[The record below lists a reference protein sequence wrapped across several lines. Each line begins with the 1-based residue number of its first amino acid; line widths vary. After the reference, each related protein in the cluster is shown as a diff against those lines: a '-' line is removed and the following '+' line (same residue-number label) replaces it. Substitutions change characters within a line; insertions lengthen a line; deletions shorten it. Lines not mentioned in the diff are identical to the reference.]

1 MMRLAGFQRLLTQIS
16 IEEPLVDQIYL
27 LKRAEQDVHVIT
39 RHMSP
44 GQFRS
49 EKESLWRQI
58 EAIWSSV
65 NTRLTPAFL
74 DLWRYVLERNAPDSI
89 QSALESIGRESR
101 NNRLKRLILR
111 DIRIPGKHK
120 GIAKQILH
128 IGEGVLESL
137 FDEVDLD
144 AAQRTIQTERLRAEG
159 GFRSGLDALL
169 TGQHFES
176 DKVLGTFW
184 DALKGLSDP
193 LERNL
198 YLNRILGLLVEV
210 LKEESSKRLVTLFLQ
225 LYGRLV
231 EGELV
236 TTVEPA
242 VQAYA
247 DIIDIRK
254 HSLLHMGA
262 VLAPHDP
269 FQRTGWVLDP
279 SQRRVL
285 QVIRA
290 RQANVFLAV
299 PPGWGKTMLSTE
311 AIQGATN
318 VWFLVPTPET
328 AKQLTGILVSSVY
341 EMEKRGVAPRNIRLA
356 LDGETVPSYVR
367 FPSKPDN
374 LIVATPHQLWLH
386 LHQTKLPMPERI
398 ILDEIHCIGSGDVKT
413 RSAYEYFLKFAAFHK
428 CLIIALS
435 ATVGRNFEPFCAWLR
450 TLLSQPLFA
459 LQEERRFFEPERL
472 TFRVD
477 PVTQEVRVI
486 PIQVLNH
493 LRLETVQS
501 STFRPPGLPPADVER
516 LLEAVP
522 SFPKPV
528 FKAPPSQ
535 DDVAELE
542 AALFQHVG
550 SASAAATTSLKGGD
564 IDSESLTPY
573 QLYRVLCAMDDTEKP
588 LLVFVMDRKRHLEF
602 SLLLSNLVVRYNE
615 LVYADFKDDQPLV
628 KAYCIAAE
636 EFEPDDGT
644 EEKERLLLSLKRD
657 ALFYKDYYPRLK
669 AFYAAYESAPIDLA
683 ILKAF
688 CKDYGASLT
697 EAEIRRLRADHA
709 REQLAMLKPDTLRLR
724 TTEYV
729 FHPKSRISHSL
740 SADLLRDV
748 RQQLGEELV
757 HQRFDWV
764 DLAKEFGPAFDVFN
778 HLYETRKWSRLG
790 LNETRRMNQ
799 TWASDIPDGLPGMEY
814 SYEIPWDNWFLR
826 GLEIGLLFYSDAFPP
841 AFQHVCMM
849 LMNQYPLTVVSNY
862 RMATGINCP
871 FKATMLHGSFKGSPV
886 EEIDPTLGTQ
896 GLYRAGR
903 RGFDKKARHFFSGVK
918 IEPLLVPTYHPMGR
932 NDPELLRPLVA
943 TDSAAFQ
950 AFVLTERVPAVTATT
965 EKKVTA
971 ETTETTETTVTTVT
985 VTTVDEAP
993 LPDGWDDPSYW
1004 S

>member
-1 MMRLAGFQRLLTQIS
+1 MMRLAGFQRLLAQIS
-16 IEEPLVDQIYL
+16 IEEPLINQIYL
-27 LKRAEQDVHVIT
+27 LKKAEQDVHAIT
-39 RHMSP
+39 RSLSP

-49 EKESLWRQI
+49 EKNALWRQI
-58 EAIWSSV
+58 ETLWSAV

-74 DLWRYVLERNAPDSI
+74 DLWRCVLELDEAPESI
-89 QSALESIGRESR
+89 QGALEAIGRESR

-111 DIRIPGKHK
+111 DIRTPGKHR

-128 IGEGVLESL
+128 IGEDALESV

-144 AAQRTIQTERLRAEG
+144 AAQRTIQTERLKAEA
-159 GFRSGLDALL
+159 GFRSALETL
-169 TGQHFES
+169 LADPHFET

-193 LERNL
+193 LERNR
-198 YLNRILGLLVEV
+198 YLNRILGLLVPV
-210 LKEESSKRLVTLFLQ
+210 LQRSPSSRLITLFLQ
-225 LYGRLV
+225 LFGRLI

-236 TTVEPA
+236 ATVDPV

-247 DIIDIRK
+247 DTIDVRK

-285 QVIRA
+285 QVIRG
-290 RQANVFLAV
+290 RSANVFLAV

-311 AIQGATN
+311 AIQEAMN
-318 VWFLVPTPET
+318 VWFIVPTPET
-328 AKQLTGILVSSVY
+328 AKQLTGILVSSAY
-341 EMEKRGVAPRNIRLA
+341 EMEKKKGVVPRNIRLA
-356 LDGETVPSYVR
+356 LDGETVASYVR

-386 LHQTKLPMPERI
+386 LHEAKLPVPDRI
-398 ILDEIHCIGSGDVKT
+398 VLDEIHCIGSGDVRT
-413 RSAYEYFLKFAAFHK
+413 RSAYEYFLKFAAFHR

-450 TLLSQPLFA
+450 TLLPQPLFA

-477 PVTQEVRVI
+477 PVTQEVRVV

-501 STFRPPGLPPADVER
+501 ATFRPPGLPPADVER

-535 DDVAELE
+535 DDVACLE
-542 AALFQHVG
+542 AEIFQHVG
-550 SASAAATTSLKGGD
+550 STADAITSLKGSH
-564 IDSESLTPY
+564 INSESLTPY

-602 SLLLSNLVVRYNE
+602 SLLLSDLVVRYNAI
-615 LVYADFKDDQPLV
+615 VYADFKEDQPLV
-628 KAYCIAAE
+628 KAYRIAAE
-636 EFEPDDGT
+636 EFAVDDGT
-644 EEKERLLLSLKRD
+644 VEKERDLLELKRD

-683 ILKAF
+683 VLATF

-697 EAEIRRLRADHA
+697 VAEIRRLRADHV
-709 REQLAMLKPDTLRLR
+709 REQLMMLKPDTLRER

-729 FHPKSRISHSL
+729 FHPKSRISNSL
-740 SADLLRDV
+740 TATLLRDV
-748 RQQLGEELV
+748 RQQLGDELE

-764 DLAKEFGPAFDVFN
+764 DLAQEFGAAFDVFN
-778 HLYETRKWSRLG
+778 HVYETRKWSRLG

-799 TWASDIPDGLPGMEY
+799 KWPSDIPDGLPGMEY

-871 FKATMLHGSFKGSPV
+871 FKATMLHGAFKGDPV

-943 TDSAAFQ
+943 EDSEDFQ
-950 AFVLTERVPAVTATT
+950 TFVLTERRVIATAPPAVVADAVPVVAATT
-965 EKKVTA
+965 APEEEA
-971 ETTETTETTVTTVT
+971 IP
-985 VTTVDEAP
+985 DE
-993 LPDGWDDPSYW
+993 WNDPAYW
-1004 S
+1004 GKN

>member
-16 IEEPLVDQIYL
+16 IEEPLTDQIYL
-27 LKRAEQDVHVIT
+27 LKRAEQDVHAIT
-39 RHMSP
+39 RVMNP
-44 GQFRS
+44 GQFRTA
-49 EKESLWRQI
+49 KETLWRQI
-58 EAIWSSV
+58 EAIWSATP
-65 NTRLTPAFL
+65 TRLTPSFL
-74 DLWRYVLERNAPDSI
+74 DLWRCVLERDAPESV
-89 QSALESIGRESR
+89 QGALESIGRESR

-128 IGEGVLESL
+128 IGETVLESL

-144 AAQRTIQTERLRAEG
+144 ASQRTIQTERLKAEG
-159 GFRSGLDALL
+159 GFRLGLDTLL
-169 TGQHFES
+169 ADPHFET

-193 LERNL
+193 LERNR
-198 YLNRILGLLVEV
+198 YLNRILGLLV
-210 LKEESSKRLVTLFLQ
+210 LQRPSSNRLITLFLQ

-236 TTVEPA
+236 TTVDPA

-247 DIIDIRK
+247 DTLDVRK
-254 HSLLHMGA
+254 HSLMHMGA

-285 QVIRA
+285 QVIRQ

-356 LDGETVPSYVR
+356 LDDETVPSYVR

-386 LHQTKLPMPERI
+386 LHKAKLPVPERI
-398 ILDEIHCIGSGDVKT
+398 VLDEIHCIGSGDV
-413 RSAYEYFLKFAAFHK
+413 RMRAAYEYFLKFAAFHK

-450 TLLSQPLFA
+450 TLLPQPLFA

-477 PVTQEVRVI
+477 PATQEVRVV

-501 STFRPPGLPPADVER
+501 PLFRPPGLPPADVER

-522 SFPKPV
+522 TFPKPV

-535 DDVAELE
+535 DDVARLE
-542 AALFQHVG
+542 AEIFQHV
-550 SASAAATTSLKGGD
+550 ASADGLGTLLKGAE

-573 QLYRVLCAMDDTEKP
+573 QLYRVLCAMEDTEKP

-602 SLLLSNLVVRYNE
+602 SLLLSDLVVRYNAI
-615 LVYADFKDDQPLV
+615 VYADFKDDQPLV
-628 KAYCIAAE
+628 KAYRIAAE
-636 EFEPDDGT
+636 EFAAEDGT
-644 EEKERLLLSLKRD
+644 EEKERDLLELKRD

-683 ILKAF
+683 VLATF

-697 EAEIRRLRADHA
+697 EAEIRRLRADHV
-709 REQLAMLKPDTLRLR
+709 REQLMMLKPDILRER

-729 FHPKSRISHSL
+729 FHPKSRISNSL

-748 RQQLGEELV
+748 RQQLGEELE

-764 DLAKEFGPAFDVFN
+764 DLAKEFGAAFDVFN
-778 HLYETRKWSRLG
+778 HVYETRKWSRLG

-799 TWASDIPDGLPGMEY
+799 SWTSEIPDGLPGMVY

-871 FKATMLHGSFKGSPV
+871 FKATMLHGSFKGTPP

-943 TDSAAFQ
+943 EDSPAFQ
-950 AFVLTERVPAVTATT
+950 TFVLTERHVSEKAAITA
-965 EKKVTA
+965 A
-971 ETTETTETTVTTVT
+971 AAATVTTT
-985 VTTVDEAP
+985 TTTTVIEEAP
-993 LPDGWDDPSYW
+993 LPEGWDDPAYW

>member
-27 LKRAEQDVHVIT
+27 LKRAEQDVHAIT
-39 RHMSP
+39 RRMSP

-49 EKESLWRQI
+49 EKESLWAQV
-58 EAIWSSV
+58 ESLWSATP
-65 NTRLTPAFL
+65 TRLTPSFL
-74 DLWRYVLERNAPDSI
+74 DLWRCVLDRSGASDSL
-89 QSALESIGRESR
+89 QNALESIGRESR

-111 DIRIPGKHK
+111 DIRIPAKHK

-128 IGEGVLESL
+128 IGEDALESL

-144 AAQRTIQTERLRAEG
+144 AAQRTIQVERLKAEA
-159 GFRSGLDALL
+159 GFRSGLDVLL
-169 TGQHFES
+169 AGQRFES

-193 LERNL
+193 LERNR
-198 YLNRILGLLVEV
+198 YLNRILSLLVDV
-210 LKEESSKRLVTLFLQ
+210 LHHGSSNRLTTLFLQ
-225 LYGRLV
+225 LFGRLV

-236 TTVEPA
+236 TTVDPA

-247 DIIDIRK
+247 DTIDVRK

-285 QVIRA
+285 QVIR
-290 RQANVFLAV
+290 RREANVFLAV

-356 LDGETVPSYVR
+356 LDGERAPSYVR

-386 LHQTKLPMPERI
+386 LHEAKLPVPERI
-398 ILDEIHCIGSGDVKT
+398 ILDEIHCIGSGDSRT
-413 RSAYEYFLKFAAFHK
+413 RAAYEYFLKFAAFHK

-450 TLLSQPLFA
+450 TLLPQPLFA

-477 PVTQEVRVI
+477 PVTQEVRVV

-501 STFRPPGLPPADVER
+501 PTFRPPGLPPADVER

-522 SFPKPV
+522 TFPKPV

-535 DDVAELE
+535 DDVARLE
-542 AALFQHVG
+542 AEIFQHVA
-550 SASAAATTSLKGGD
+550 SSAASPALLKGGH

-602 SLLLSNLVVRYNE
+602 SLLLSDLVVRYNA

-628 KAYCIAAE
+628 KAYRIAAV
-636 EFEPDDGT
+636 EFEADDGT
-644 EEKERLLLSLKRD
+644 EEKERDLLALKRD
-657 ALFYKDYYPRLK
+657 ALFYKDFYPRLK

-683 ILKAF
+683 VLATF

-697 EAEIRRLRADHA
+697 EAEIRRLRADHV
-709 REQLAMLKPDTLRLR
+709 REQLALLKPDTLRLR

-729 FHPKSRISHSL
+729 FHPKSRISSSL

-778 HLYETRKWSRLG
+778 HVYETRKWARLG

-799 TWASDIPDGLPGMEY
+799 SWPTEIPDGLPGMEY

-849 LMNQYPLTVVSNY
+849 LMNQYPLTVVSNH

-871 FKATMLHGSFKGSPV
+871 FKATMLHGSFKGTPP

-932 NDPELLRPLVA
+932 NDPELLKPLVA
-943 TDSAAFQ
+943 MDSPAFQ
-950 AFVLTERVPAVTATT
+950 AFVLTERREEEKAVAAATT
-965 EKKVTA
+965 IA
-971 ETTETTETTVTTVT
+971 ATVTTT
-985 VTTVDEAP
+985 TTTVIEEAP
-993 LPDGWDDPSYW
+993 LPDGWDDPAYW

>member
-27 LKRAEQDVHVIT
+27 LKRAEQDVHAIT
-39 RHMSP
+39 RRMSP
-44 GQFRS
+44 GQFRT
-49 EKESLWRQI
+49 EKESLWAQV
-58 EAIWSSV
+58 EALWLATP
-65 NTRLTPAFL
+65 TRLTPAFL
-74 DLWRYVLERNAPDSI
+74 DLWRCVLDRGSDSL
-89 QSALESIGRESR
+89 QGALESIGRESR

-111 DIRIPGKHK
+111 DIRIPSKHK

-128 IGEGVLESL
+128 IGEDALESL

-144 AAQRTIQTERLRAEG
+144 AAQRTIQAERLKAEA

-169 TGQHFES
+169 AGQRFES

-193 LERNL
+193 LERNR
-198 YLNRILGLLVEV
+198 YLNRILSLLVEV
-210 LKEESSKRLVTLFLQ
+210 LQRGPSERLVTLFLQ

-236 TTVEPA
+236 TTVDPA

-247 DIIDIRK
+247 DTIDVRK
-254 HSLLHMGA
+254 HSLMHMGA

-285 QVIRA
+285 QVIRQ
-290 RQANVFLAV
+290 RSANVFLAV

-311 AIQGATN
+311 AIQGACS

-386 LHQTKLPMPERI
+386 LHEAKLPVPERI
-398 ILDEIHCIGSGDVKT
+398 ILDEIHCIGSGDVTT
-413 RSAYEYFLKFAAFHK
+413 RAAYEYFLKFAAFHK

-450 TLLSQPLFA
+450 TLLPQPLFA

-477 PVTQEVRVI
+477 PVTQEVRVV

-501 STFRPPGLPPADVER
+501 PTFRPPGLPPADVER

-522 SFPKPV
+522 TFPKPV

-535 DDVAELE
+535 DDVARLE
-542 AALFQHVG
+542 AEIFQHV
-550 SASAAATTSLKGGD
+550 ATSAAAPALLKGGHV
-564 IDSESLTPY
+564 DSESLTPY

-602 SLLLSNLVVRYNE
+602 SLLLSDLVVRYNE

-628 KAYCIAAE
+628 KAYRIAAE
-636 EFEPDDGT
+636 EFEADDGT
-644 EEKERLLLSLKRD
+644 EEKERDLLALKRD

-669 AFYAAYESAPIDLA
+669 AFYAAYESAAIDPAKLA
-683 ILKAF
+683 AF

-697 EAEIRRLRADHA
+697 EAEIRRLRADHV
-709 REQLAMLKPDTLRLR
+709 REQLALLKPDTIRLR

-729 FHPKSRISHSL
+729 FHPKSRISSSL

-748 RQQLGEELV
+748 RQQLGDELV

-778 HLYETRKWSRLG
+778 HVYETRKWSRLG

-799 TWASDIPDGLPGMEY
+799 SWPSEIPDGLPGMVY
-814 SYEIPWDNWFLR
+814 TYEIPWDNWFLR

-849 LMNQYPLTVVSNY
+849 LMNQYPLTVVSNS

-871 FKATMLHGSFKGSPV
+871 FKATMLHGSFKGTPA

-943 TDSAAFQ
+943 MDSPAFQ
-950 AFVLTERVPAVTATT
+950 TFVLTERRVEENAAITAT
-965 EKKVTA
+965 A
-971 ETTETTETTVTTVT
+971 TTVTTT
-985 VTTVDEAP
+985 TTTTVMEEAP
-993 LPDGWDDPSYW
+993 LPEGWDDPAYW